1 MFPGNECL
9 ASLSS
14 VALCSEAATVE
25 TFEGQTSQEEC
36 DSKNVASLLYVVAS
50 VFHSNV
56 HTNFV
61 AFLYVEL
68 NAVLFRVQD
77 DRVLGVKG

>member
-1 MFPGNECL
+1 M
-9 ASLSS
+9 
-14 VALCSEAATVE
+14 E
-25 TFEGQTSQEEC
+25 TFEGQTSQEES
-36 DSKNVASLLYVVAS
+36 DSKNVASLLYVIAS
-50 VFHSNV
+50 VFRSNV

-77 DRVLGVKG
+77 DGVLGVKG